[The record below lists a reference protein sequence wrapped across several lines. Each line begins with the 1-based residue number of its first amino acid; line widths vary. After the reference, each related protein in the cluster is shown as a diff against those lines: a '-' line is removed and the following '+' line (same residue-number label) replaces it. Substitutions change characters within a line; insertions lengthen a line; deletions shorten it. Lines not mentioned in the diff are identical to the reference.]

1 MELLIGKKLLLLE
14 IGCELRKFFVLYFY
28 AKLSRD
34 ENTAEIALK
43 LILLQKTDID
53 W

>member
-1 MELLIGKKLLLLE
+1 MELLRGKKLLLLE
-14 IGCELRKFFVLYFY
+14 IGCKLGKKILN

-43 LILLQKTDID
+43 LILLQRTDID
-53 W
+53 